1 MITYD
6 PTLGV
11 KPFYIHFYTT
21 WLKLK
26 DLQYQAFTKIER
38 FLSILVIDLV
48 RLVIVRLVIME
59 SE

>member
-38 FLSILVIDLV
+38 LIDLV